1 MSEVGYTG
9 SDGQK
14 VKPTRLTDAVE
25 KVGSFWI
32 VMGF

>member
-1 MSEVGYTG
+1 MSEVEDTG

-25 KVGSFWI
+25 KGVERI
-32 VMGF
+32 AER